1 MHAKEGGR
9 TKTATLAMLKD
20 RIGKVKLAALSAL
33 VLRDFIDKRMADGAG
48 GVTIAG
54 DLSFLSD
61 VMKWGK
67 HARHLDIPDHLP
79 LEAHAG
85 LKHRGLDTR
94 SKEREREPTDDELQ
108 RLYALWKANPRQK
121 IDMVTL
127 CKFALATGMRQGEI
141 CQLLAEDADL
151 ERKTVPMRDRKDP
164 RNKIGNNQVVPL
176 LPDAL
181 AIIKP
186 LVEHRNEGFVFG
198 VAASSD
204 STAFSR
210 ACKAVKP
217 PIVDLHFHDPR
228 HRATAQFFRQGLDI
242 PRVALL
248 TGHKTWA
255 MLRLLE

>member
-1 MHAKEGGR
+1 MQTTELKVGGMPMAQKKLSRPAKPSTSR
-9 TKTATLAMLKD
+9 PLASAVFTYSLPSAS
-20 RIGKVKLAALSAL
+20 VKASSSAWLAPAS
-33 VLRDFIDKRMADGAG
+33 
-48 GVTIAG
+48 
-54 DLSFLSD
+54 
-61 VMKWGK
+61 
-67 HARHLDIPDHLP
+67 
-79 LEAHAG
+79 
-85 LKHRGLDTR
+85 
-94 SKEREREPTDDELQ
+94 
-108 RLYALWKANPRQK
+108 
-121 IDMVTL
+121 
-127 CKFALATGMRQGEI
+127 CMRQGEI

-217 PIVDLHFHDPR
+217 PIVDLHFHAACPQPR
-228 HRATAQFFRQGLDI
+228 CT
-242 PRVALL
+242 RVPESY
-248 TGHKTWA
+248 GVG
-255 MLRLLE
+255 R